1 MDQEDILDFKAL
13 RARFQDEEL
22 LLMQPRIKP
31 TLPEKPKQV
40 PPPQS
45 PPGHLPAGA
54 RPSLLTSINQSLE
67 GKTHISPR
75 VVFKDEK
82 KEGKMSLIKN
92 YTKLKVGKDKT
103 KGSKEKLDDDSSEQK
118 PKKDN
123 AKDKRLS
130 LRFPAA
136 QKEST
141 EILVPATPP
150 PKGTIQKKKGFL
162 GFMKSVKKDS
172 LDITTDPILDS
183 PSSDILGTA
192 PLIPVPSEFG
202 GAPPEPEIY
211 APKALLPNIPSLPA
225 SSATMETAP
234 PFIIPASPDYN
245 LSPAHIPDF
254 PDPSVPTLQSETPLE
269 IETPALSVP
278 HTISPTPPTPTPP
291 PVAFT
296 PSPSP
301 PEAEISEAAIE
312 AVSIA
317 AVETPPLIT
326 DPPST
331 QSSPKLERPISALS
345 ALERAADM
353 SSGKRTPADQR
364 ILNAL
369 ENARKKSGSPQT
381 DHNTSYSIT
390 PPPEDL
396 SPPPSPTF
404 SLLDLPPIDYEDRAG
419 NALRPKPEQV
429 NGIDHRQASSVLEGV
444 SEEGSDV
451 VPELFVVPPPPPRK
465 VLPDPESLGPAPEK
479 PDRPPYVHL
488 SELIP
493 LPPAEDNDVSATLEF
508 SETDTT
514 DIPEF
519 DNVSSVGHSPELP
532 VSGWENGEYTGP
544 DTLDGQ
550 NLPDY
555 YSNGITAPAAEVDAA
570 PALGDEYQ
578 NNAQPV
584 AGLEAA
590 EAANGISAENTYED
604 VTTSAF
610 KKKGKSEGGKK
621 RKGPPKNPY
630 TEAAQE
636 TNGEKG
642 RMSRFGKTDKKA
654 AVEGSEE
661 KELKK
666 REKQRLEKEKK
677 EFKEKQ
683 EREKKEQKEREKK
696 ENEMKKKFKIA
707 GQEDAMYQATVTVT
721 TKGRKDDLPVKSG
734 DIISIIRTT
743 NCPKGKWLARDSS
756 NTYGY
761 IAVDHVELDI
771 KEMLELGK
779 RAAITRNTSTNVV
792 DGEVPSAGSRASN
805 HYPLSAGSFSDDSE
819 EWTGDEDETLSPV
832 HEPADPFAPVG
843 HTRTLS
849 MPDLVNKDLN
859 VVHQHSHSDISAE
872 GSHVQARHEALQKL
886 ATFFHSPK
894 PVEPA
899 SSNNEVE
906 TINKDLNV
914 VHQHSHS
921 DISAEGSHVQAR
933 PEALQKFA
941 TISHSP
947 KPVEPASSNNEVD
960 TSGVLVKQE
969 AVALPDASETAE
981 VAFDPDSLILPPPDL
996 YADLTGE

>member
-1 MDQEDILDFKAL
+1 MDQEDTLDFKAL

-22 LLMQPRIKP
+22 LLTQPRIKP
-31 TLPEKPKQV
+31 TLPGKPKQM

-45 PPGHLPAGA
+45 PPHHLPAGA
-54 RPSLLTSINQSLE
+54 RPSLLTSMNQSLD
-67 GKTHISPR
+67 GKTHIGPR

-82 KEGKMSLIKN
+82 KEGKKSLI
-92 YTKLKVGKDKT
+92 KLKVGKDKS
-103 KGSKEKLDDDSSEQK
+103 KGSKEKLYDDLSEQK

-123 AKDKRLS
+123 SKEKRLS
-130 LRFPAA
+130 LRFSAA
-136 QKEST
+136 PKEST
-141 EILVPATPP
+141 AELVSATPP
-150 PKGTIQKKKGFL
+150 PKGTTQKKKGFL
-162 GFMKSVKKDS
+162 GFMKPVKKDS

-183 PSSDILGTA
+183 PSSDILGPA
-192 PLIPVPSEFG
+192 PLIPMPSEFG
-202 GAPPEPEIY
+202 GTPPEPECY
-211 APKALLPNIPSLPA
+211 APKALLPNIPSLPD

-278 HTISPTPPTPTPP
+278 HITRPTPPTPPQ
-291 PVAFT
+291 VVFT

-301 PEAEISEAAIE
+301 PEAEISEAGIE
-312 AVSIA
+312 AVSLA
-317 AVETPPLIT
+317 AVEKPPLIT
-326 DPPST
+326 DPPSM
-331 QSSPKLERPISALS
+331 QSSPQLERPISALS

-353 SSGKRTPADQR
+353 SPGKRSPADQR

-369 ENARKKSGSPQT
+369 ENARKKATSPQT
-381 DHNTSYSIT
+381 DYNTSYSIT
-390 PPPEDL
+390 PPPEEN
-396 SPPPSPTF
+396 SPPQSPSF
-404 SLLDLPPIDYEDRAG
+404 SLQYLPPIDYVDRAG
-419 NALRPKPEQV
+419 NALLPKPEQV
-429 NGIDHRQASSVLEGV
+429 NGIDHGQASPVLEGV
-444 SEEGSDV
+444 SEKGSDG
-451 VPELFVVPPPPPRK
+451 VPELFVVPPPPSRK

-479 PDRPPYVHL
+479 PGRPPYVQL
-488 SELIP
+488 SEFIP
-493 LPPAEDNDVSATLEF
+493 LPPLDDNDVSAPLEF
-508 SETDTT
+508 SEMGTT

-519 DNVSSVGHSPELP
+519 DDVSKVGQSPELP
-532 VSGWENGEYTGP
+532 VSEWENGGYTGP
-544 DTLDGQ
+544 DNLDGQ

-555 YSNGITAPAAEVDAA
+555 YSNGITAPAAEVHAA

-578 NNAQPV
+578 DNAQPA
-584 AGLEAA
+584 AGLDAS

-604 VTTSAF
+604 ITTSAF

-630 TEAAQE
+630 MEAAQE

-642 RMSRFGKTDKKA
+642 RMSRFGKSEKKA
-654 AVEGSEE
+654 SLEGPEE

-677 EFKEKQ
+677 ELKEKQ

-761 IAVDHVELDI
+761 IAVDHLELDI

-779 RAAITRNTSTNVV
+779 RAAITRNISTSIV
-792 DGEVPSAGSRASN
+792 DGEVPSTESRASN
-805 HYPLSAGSFSDDSE
+805 HYPLSGGSFSDDSE
-819 EWTGDEDETLSPV
+819 EWTGDEDETLSPA
-832 HEPADPFAPVG
+832 HEPADPFAPGG

-849 MPDLVNKDLN
+849 MPDMGNKDLN
-859 VVHQHSHSDISAE
+859 VVHQHSQSDLSAG
-872 GSHVQARHEALQKL
+872 GSHVQARQEALLKL

-899 SSNNEVE
+899 SSNNEVD
-906 TINKDLNV
+906 TRNKDLNV
-914 VHQHSHS
+914 GHQHSHS
-921 DISAEGSHVQAR
+921 DISEEGSHVQAR
-933 PEALQKFA
+933 EEALQKLA
-941 TISHSP
+941 TFSHSP
-947 KPVEPASSNNEVD
+947 KPVEPASSNSEVD
-960 TSGVLVKQE
+960 TSRVLLKQE
-969 AVALPDASETAE
+969 AVELPDASETAE
-981 VAFDPDSLILPPPDL
+981 VAFDPEALILPPPDL
-996 YADLTGE
+996 YADFTRE

>member
-1 MDQEDILDFKAL
+1 MDQEDTLDFKAL

-22 LLMQPRIKP
+22 LLTQPRIKP

-269 IETPALSVP
+269 IETPVLSVP

-396 SPPPSPTF
+396 SPSPSPTF

-519 DNVSSVGHSPELP
+519 DDVSSVGHSPELP

-899 SSNNEVE
+899 SSNNEV
-906 TINKDLNV
+906 
-914 VHQHSHS
+914 
-921 DISAEGSHVQAR
+921 
-933 PEALQKFA
+933 
-941 TISHSP
+941 
-947 KPVEPASSNNEVD
+947 D

>member
-1 MDQEDILDFKAL
+1 MDQEDTLDFKAL

-22 LLMQPRIKP
+22 LLTQPRIKP

-269 IETPALSVP
+269 IETPVLSVP

-396 SPPPSPTF
+396 SPSPSPTF

-519 DNVSSVGHSPELP
+519 DDVSSVGHSPELP

-872 GSHVQARHEALQKL
+872 GSHVQAR
-886 ATFFHSPK
+886 
-894 PVEPA
+894 
-899 SSNNEVE
+899 
-906 TINKDLNV
+906 
-914 VHQHSHS
+914 
-921 DISAEGSHVQAR
+921 